1 MNIVKEL
8 DLVALLQDI
17 PSEKLTRGD
26 IGTIVDDPGNGY
38 YLVEFSDRLGQTYAL
53 LTLQPE
59 QFLVLHRIERT
70 EIAA

>member
-1 MNIVKEL
+1 MNTIKEL

-53 LTLQPE
+53 LTLQAE
-59 QFLVLHRIERT
+59 QFLVLHRIERA